1 VVFGFALVGF
11 LAMNSTPAEAT
22 SHRDDRIVFAS
33 NRTTG
38 PGVYNPTH
46 DFEIFTADRD
56 GKHPR
61 QLTFNKGTDEYPAY
75 SPDGTRIAFST
86 NRDDNYEVYEMETD
100 GSNPTDLTNNPAND
114 FQAAYSPDG
123 TRIAFYTSRD
133 GDYEVYAMNSDGSDQ
148 TNLTNAPASDD
159 YEPAWHPEK
168 K

>member
-1 VVFGFALVGF
+1 MLGSAASKIAGAASVASVVFGFALVGF

-75 SPDGTRIAFST
+75 SPDGTRIAF
-86 NRDDNYEVYEMETD
+86 
-100 GSNPTDLTNNPAND
+100 
-114 FQAAYSPDG
+114 
-123 TRIAFYTSRD
+123 YTSRD

-159 YEPAWHPEK
+159 YEPAWHLEK